1 MAIRP
6 NINDYEN
13 DVDYVVACECYGL
26 ELEYEEEA
34 RMAEEQAELEDSEKE
49 SNNSSVRWTKVIL
62 DEFAIYWDCTYEGV
76 DFNSYEGEGL
86 QCDVVRINDSQI
98 LIVSKEKI
106 LNDFKVLL
114 MNLIKD
120 YDLSDKLSLG
130 VTKDYD
136 ELLFDYERAILIEDI
151 TE

>member
-6 NINDYEN
+6 NIADFES

-26 ELEYEEEA
+26 ELEYEEED
-34 RMAEEQAELEDSEKE
+34 RMAEEQAELEDSKKE

-62 DEFAIYWDCTYEGV
+62 DEFATYWDCTYEGV
-76 DFNSYEGEGL
+76 DFNSYTDGEL
-86 QCDVVRINDSQI
+86 KCDVVEINDTN
-98 LIVSKEKI
+98 LLVVFNEKN
-106 LNDFKVLL
+106 LYDFKRLL
-114 MNLIKD
+114 TNLIKD